1 MERCYTIQLASE
13 LVTAVMSLAAMT
25 RLISWVL
32 SPKCLSVVE
41 SVAAR

>member
-1 MERCYTIQLASE
+1 MLI
-13 LVTAVMSLAAMT
+13 TAVMSLAAMT